1 MADDME
7 FVSCWQCSDFSNIFP
22 EFMCTINKLKMKK
35 QRTDE
40 DSIIEK
46 MITTGN
52 SDITSKDTMNN
63 IFDFSVGMGYL
74 NKSSYNDHFT
84 YKISSKMD
92 TCETC
97 KVCGE
102 KLLPFDCENY
112 EVDHIVKY
120 VDVQTFEA
128 LAAEIKILKDFVAGR
143 ILNET
148 EEQSCPS
155 SRETITNEHTA
166 VIHKLEENV
175 KRLADE
181 LKDKEKI
188 IEILFKNLSEHFK
201 SSRNSNVLIRKKS
214 GGTKFEVNLK
224 SNINLN
230 TNRIPSIYEV
240 MTCMMATGIRFAI
253 KEHSNELNNN
263 KSNNNLTLITTIS
276 LYQYKTGSMSLV
288 QAITGNK
295 LIIITM
301 QIIISMVIII

>member
-1 MADDME
+1 
-7 FVSCWQCSDFSNIFP
+7 
-22 EFMCTINKLKMKK
+22 
-35 QRTDE
+35 
-40 DSIIEK
+40 

-52 SDITSKDTMNN
+52 SDITRKDTMNN

-112 EVDHIVKY
+112 EVDPVVKY

-128 LAAEIKILKDFVAGR
+128 LAAEIQILKDFVSGR

-148 EEQSCPS
+148 EEESCPS

-166 VIHKLEENV
+166 VIYKLEEHV
-175 KRLADE
+175 KRLPDE

-201 SSRNSNVLIRKKS
+201 SSRNVLIRERS
-214 GGTKFEVNLK
+214 GGTKFDVNLK

-230 TNRIPSIYEV
+230 TNRITSIYE
-240 MTCMMATGIRFAI
+240 GISNDMHDDNWHTVRNKRTFQRTQQQQIEQQSNTNYNDFALPI
-253 KEHSNELNNN
+253 QNQCH
-263 KSNNNLTLITTIS
+263 
-276 LYQYKTGSMSLV
+276 
-288 QAITGNK
+288 
-295 LIIITM
+295 
-301 QIIISMVIII
+301 